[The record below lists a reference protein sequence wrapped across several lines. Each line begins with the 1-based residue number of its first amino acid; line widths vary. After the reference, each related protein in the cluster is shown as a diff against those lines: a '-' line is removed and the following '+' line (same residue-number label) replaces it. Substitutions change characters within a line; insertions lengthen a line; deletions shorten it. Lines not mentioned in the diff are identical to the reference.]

1 MKKEKISKMLNKD
14 PLTSLALGRT
24 IMANRRTLL
33 SFLSTGFGLLGG
45 GIGIIEYVDRPLI
58 FFFGAMAV
66 ILSLPLI
73 IWGIVGY
80 FQVNKLLNDFEEK
93 I

>member
-58 FFFGAMAV
+58 FFFRCNGSDTIPAFNYLGDSGV
-66 ILSLPLI
+66 FP
-73 IWGIVGY
+73 G
-80 FQVNKLLNDFEEK
+80 Q
-93 I
+93 